1 MAMLVIT
8 RGNIIL
14 HQEHHI
20 SVEASWRPEQHRLCL
35 GLGERDSALA
45 KKEIISLAM
54 KNYDPNQ
61 DILCFFTLGYIY
73 IAIATMGDVNDDVY
87 HYKTYIYR
95 PMKKYGVES
104 STRNGDFTG
113 FNRIFCNGT
122 LVKIKSIESWNHQ
135 EGIFW
140 WWFKGNGKRHHHHH
154 QQQQK
159 QTIPKRT
166 TAHVSMSS
174 RSSGTNRLCK

>member
-1 MAMLVIT
+1 
-8 RGNIIL
+8 
-14 HQEHHI
+14 
-20 SVEASWRPEQHRLCL
+20 
-35 GLGERDSALA
+35 
-45 KKEIISLAM
+45 M

-61 DILCFFTLGYIY
+61 DILCFFYIRLYIY

-122 LVKIKSIESWNHQ
+122 LVKIKSIES
-135 EGIFW
+135 
-140 WWFKGNGKRHHHHH
+140 
-154 QQQQK
+154 
-159 QTIPKRT
+159 
-166 TAHVSMSS
+166 
-174 RSSGTNRLCK
+174 

>member
-1 MAMLVIT
+1 
-8 RGNIIL
+8 
-14 HQEHHI
+14 
-20 SVEASWRPEQHRLCL
+20 
-35 GLGERDSALA
+35 
-45 KKEIISLAM
+45 M
-54 KNYDPNQ
+54 KNYDPNR

-122 LVKIKSIESWNHQ
+122 LVKIKSIES
-135 EGIFW
+135 
-140 WWFKGNGKRHHHHH
+140 
-154 QQQQK
+154 
-159 QTIPKRT
+159 
-166 TAHVSMSS
+166 
-174 RSSGTNRLCK
+174 